1 VAITQL
7 FRLSSSTYTLPADPD
22 RFQFNPD
29 TITTSPHTDESLL
42 PSISSEADLRRA
54 VASLILRVQQQQQ
67 ELFALGTS
75 TERERAHYHRL
86 GKPIGGT
93 FILLGLLFL
102 LLGECQCCV
111 AVWLS
116 RSAP

>member
-1 VAITQL
+1 
-7 FRLSSSTYTLPADPD
+7 
-22 RFQFNPD
+22 
-29 TITTSPHTDESLL
+29 
-42 PSISSEADLRRA
+42 